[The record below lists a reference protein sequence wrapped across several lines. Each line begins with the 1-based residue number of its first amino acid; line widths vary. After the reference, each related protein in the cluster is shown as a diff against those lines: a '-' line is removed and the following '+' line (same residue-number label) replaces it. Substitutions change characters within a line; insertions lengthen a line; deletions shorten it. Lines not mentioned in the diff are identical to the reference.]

1 MFPEKNRV
9 VNINTLVGKTCKI
22 VGDIITKESIR
33 IDGHIVGNVES
44 DSVASITET
53 AVMEGNIKA
62 GEVFVAGKVK
72 GNITALK
79 SLEME
84 KTAFITGDIFT
95 SKLHVHAGATFNGH
109 AKMGENVKPVETKN
123 VHQQNTSKLE
133 DK

>member
-44 DSVASITET
+44 ESVVSVTDPAI
-53 AVMEGNIKA
+53 VEGNIKA
-62 GEVFVAGKVK
+62 AEVFIAGRVK
-72 GNITALK
+72 GIITALK

-84 KTAFITGDIFT
+84 KTANITGDIFT
-95 SKLHVHAGATFNGH
+95 SKLHVHAGATFNGN
-109 AKMGENVKPVETKN
+109 AKMGENVKPPEQKN
-123 VHQQNTSKLE
+123 VHSQATSKVE